1 MAQKCNYPVTQELLG
16 LAENLGCGNISLSTE
31 NRDWQGRVGHWDLVT
46 LIDAQNVGFSVDSG
60 EIVIRYFSDH
70 VHFGETDFR
79 EAGTFLTRLL
89 ACPLRRVQKFR
100 GRGLA
105 AEKYTLLL
113 PDGQEIC
120 RGGWIWYRPL
130 SRLNPFCRRRRV
142 TETFQYDREK
152 GLFTT
157 TQPWQ
162 PNPAPPGRWRE
173 KRL

>member
-1 MAQKCNYPVTQELLG
+1 MAQTCIYPVTQELLG

-31 NRDWQGRVGHWDLVT
+31 NRDWQGRVGYWDLVT

-70 VHFGETDFR
+70 VHFGEADFR

-89 ACPLRRVQKFR
+89 TCPLRRVQKYR

-113 PDGQEIC
+113 PDGQEVSG
-120 RGGWIWYRPL
+120 GGWIWYRPL
-130 SRLNPFCRRRRV
+130 SRLNPFCGRRRV
-142 TETFQYDREK
+142 TETFQYDRGK
-152 GLFTT
+152 GIFAT
-157 TQPWQ
+157 
-162 PNPAPPGRWRE
+162 RE
-173 KRL
+173 KAVQAARNVWSF